1 MTVREQLQDVIDQMS
16 DDEVADLLDRILMQS
31 DPDELTPEEVRDF
44 EATIAEMEA
53 GDYATLEEVKASL
66 KR

>member
-1 MTVREQLQDVIDQMS
+1 MTLREQLQDVIDHMS
-16 DDEVADLLDRILMQS
+16 DDEVAELLDRILMQS
-31 DPDELTPEEVRDF
+31 DPDELTPEELRDF

-66 KR
+66 QR